1 MFVEAKNNPEDIEYL
16 HELVRD
22 VTEET
27 YGFLIFQEQI
37 AMLAHKLGRNITLDE
52 GNALRKLLVKKGTG
66 EKDDEKEDIKSRFIE
81 GATSKGLSRG
91 AAEEI
96 WSTFEYFSGYGFN
109 KSHAISYSIL
119 SYQCGWLLNYYPAEW
134 TAAFLDKEP
143 EGRKEKAIGIAKRHG
158 FEIQPLNI
166 NQSGRVWEISDDGK
180 TLIQPLTS
188 IKGLGDAAMQQ
199 IIDNRPFNKIEEFI
213 FNENIIYSKLNK
225 RAFDVLCRG
234 GALDCL
240 MDERFTG
247 GKHFWSAVA
256 VDRPRKEKN
265 LLENIAKY
273 APEGEFSDE
282 EKIEYLTD
290 LTGIFPI
297 SLVITDSIQKNLE
310 EKFVPPIS
318 EYDPALELVWFIPR
332 KVMIK
337 KTKNGKN
344 YYLIEVIDSN
354 SALTSIKCWGVKPE
368 KDVIHINRPYLAKLQ
383 YDDQWGFSTRSIR
396 HTFRLLG

>member
-1 MFVEAKNNPEDIEYL
+1 
-16 HELVRD
+16 
-22 VTEET
+22 
-27 YGFLIFQEQI
+27 
-37 AMLAHKLGRNITLDE
+37 
-52 GNALRKLLVKKGTG
+52 
-66 EKDDEKEDIKSRFIE
+66 
-81 GATSKGLSRG
+81 
-91 AAEEI
+91 
-96 WSTFEYFSGYGFN
+96 
-109 KSHAISYSIL
+109 
-119 SYQCGWLLNYYPAEW
+119 
-134 TAAFLDKEP
+134 
-143 EGRKEKAIGIAKRHG
+143 
-158 FEIQPLNI
+158 
-166 NQSGRVWEISDDGK
+166 
-180 TLIQPLTS
+180 
-188 IKGLGDAAMQQ
+188 
-199 IIDNRPFNKIEEFI
+199 
-213 FNENIIYSKLNK
+213 
-225 RAFDVLCRG
+225 
-234 GALDCL
+234 

-318 EYDPALELVWFIPR
+318 EYDPELELVWFIPR
-332 KVMIK
+332 KVMVK

-344 YYLIEVIDSN
+344 YYLVEVIDSN